1 MKLGTV
7 RWLQDKKSILQT
19 TTTGPLKLELTDK
32 QTTLKIIFLVKILW
46 NRVLFC
52 GSKVKNQLQPTP
64 TGAFEALFCLLLKD
78 IKGLFVTFYVKKVI
92 LFNSAPLSKHDT
104 QLPKK
109 GLEGR

>member
-1 MKLGTV
+1 MFFGENLVKLGTV
-7 RWLQDKKSILQT
+7 LWLEGKKS
-19 TTTGPLKLELTDK
+19 
-32 QTTLKIIFLVKILW
+32 
-46 NRVLFC
+46 
-52 GSKVKNQLQPTP
+52 TP
-64 TGAFEALFCLLLKD
+64 TNSDGAFEALFCLLLKD